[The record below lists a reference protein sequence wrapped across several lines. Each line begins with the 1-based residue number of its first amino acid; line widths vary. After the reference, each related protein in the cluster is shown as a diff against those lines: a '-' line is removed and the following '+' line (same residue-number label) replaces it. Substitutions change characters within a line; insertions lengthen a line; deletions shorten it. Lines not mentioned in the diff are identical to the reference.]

1 MKTVFSSA
9 LAPVI
14 ERYLAIKQA
23 LGRRYDLERQILL
36 SLDQFLSGQT
46 GGDHELTANTF
57 FQWCRTMEHLTSGVR
72 RNRMRVARNLCLY
85 RRRREPNCFVPDPSL
100 FPHSHQPV
108 RPYIFSESEI
118 RRLLDETHRLKRTRY
133 SPLRPELFHL
143 IVVLLF
149 TTGVRRGELL
159 RLKVAD
165 YNRREATL
173 LIRASKFHKSRLI
186 PLPDDVCSEVD
197 GYLEVRRRR
206 RLPITS
212 DTPLV
217 WNSYQGGRAYTAES
231 MRWGLTHLLQTAKIQ
246 TPDGRAPRIHD
257 FRHSFAV
264 NAILRWYRSG
274 VDVQAKLPFLA
285 TYMGHVSIVSTYYYL
300 HFVEPLAAMAS
311 ARFASAYGGL
321 ISSVPSRKEVSD
333 ENQIP

>member
-14 ERYLAIKQA
+14 DRYLAIKQA

-46 GGDHELTANTF
+46 GGDHELSADTF
-57 FQWCRTMEHLTSGVR
+57 FQWCRTMEHLSSGVR

-85 RRRREPNCFVPDPSL
+85 RRRREPDCFVPDPSL
-100 FPHSHQPV
+100 FPHPHQPV

-118 RRLLDETHRLKRTRY
+118 GRLLDETHRLKRTGY

-149 TTGVRRGELL
+149 TTGLRRGELL
-159 RLKVAD
+159 RLKVED
-165 YNRREATL
+165 YNPREATL
-173 LIRASKFHKSRLI
+173 LIRASKFHKSRFL
-186 PLPDDVCSEVD
+186 PLPDDVRREVD
-197 GYLEVRRRR
+197 CYLEARRRR
-206 RLPITS
+206 RLTVTP
-212 DTPLV
+212 DTPLI
-217 WNSYQGGRAYTAES
+217 WNCYQGGRAYTAES
-231 MRWGLTHLLQTAKIQ
+231 LRWVLAQLLKAAKIQ

-264 NAILRWYRSG
+264 NALLRWYRSG
-274 VDVQAKLPFLA
+274 IDVQAKLPFLA
-285 TYMGHVSIVSTYYYL
+285 AYMGHVSIVSTYHYL
-300 HFVEPLAAMAS
+300 HFVEPLASQAS
-311 ARFASAYGGL
+311 ARFAKTYGGL
-321 ISSVPSRKEVSD
+321 VCPVSK
-333 ENQIP
+333 PKGGAR